1 MRLFLRPV
9 LFLAAVLTT
18 VPALPASAAQQP
30 AAGPSPTLR
39 VFLDC
44 QRCDFDHFRREVPV
58 VDYVRDRQVSDLHVL
73 VTREQTGG
81 GGTEHTLYFL
91 GRGPL
96 DGMADTLRF
105 VSRQVQTQDEVR
117 DGLTR
122 TFAVGLARYLAYVGR
137 ADALAVVFVE
147 EAGGDEAVATGPQD
161 DPWNL
166 WVFRASVSGELE
178 GESRTSSREFQGSVS
193 AGRTT
198 EELKVNLFAR
208 AQYERDRFE
217 LSDGDTLTSSAR
229 SLRLETTSVWSLGRH
244 WSVGGQAEVGASTD
258 VNQDLFVRG
267 GPAVEYS
274 VFPYAESTRRQITAL
289 YQVGLAHYR
298 YETKTLFD
306 RVRET
311 RPQHSLELAADFQQP
326 WGELF
331 VSLEG
336 SNFLDDWEQHR
347 VELFGN
353 VEIRLVRG
361 LNLDIRGS
369 VARIKDQ
376 IYVSGEDIP
385 DEEILLERREL
396 GTDFEYSV
404 DVGLSF
410 TFGSVF
416 NNVVNPRMFGGGGPG
431 GGGGF
436 R

>member
-1 MRLFLRPV
+1 MRRSLL
-9 LFLAAVLTT
+9 LAAALILLGADPYPVRAQT
-18 VPALPASAAQQP
+18 PADPTPA
-30 AAGPSPTLR
+30 GLR

-58 VDYVRDRQVSDLHVL
+58 VDYVRDRQVSDVHVL
-73 VTREQTGG
+73 ITRENTGG

-91 GRGPL
+91 GRAAMT
-96 DGMADTLRF
+96 GMADTLRY
-105 VSRQVQTQDEVR
+105 VSRQFDTDDEVR

-122 TFAVGLARYLAYVGR
+122 ALRVGLARYLAYTGGT
-137 ADALAVVFVE
+137 DLLDVVFAE
-147 EAGGDEAVATGPQD
+147 EPEEGSGRVTSAAD

-166 WVFRASVSGELE
+166 WVFRASVSGEIE
-178 GESRTSSREFQGSVS
+178 GESRTEARAFDGSLS

-198 EELKVNLFAR
+198 EDLKIDFFLR
-208 AQYERDRFE
+208 GEYEKDEFE
-217 LSDGDTLTSSAR
+217 LSDGEKLVSSAR
-229 SLRLETTSVWSLGRH
+229 DLTFRATSVWSLGPH
-244 WSVGGQAEVGASTD
+244 WSVGGSAASGASTN
-258 VNQDLFVRG
+258 VNQNFFLRG

-274 VFPYAESTRRQITAL
+274 LFPYAESTRRQITAL
-289 YQVGLAHYR
+289 YEVGLAHYR
-298 YETKTLFD
+298 YEERTLYGLL
-306 RVRET
+306 RET
-311 RPQHSLELAADFQQP
+311 RPVQSLQVSADFQQP

-331 VSLEG
+331 LSLEG
-336 SNFLDDWEQHR
+336 ANFLDDIEQHR
-347 VELFGN
+347 VDLSAN
-353 VEIRLVRG
+353 VEIRLFRG
-361 LNLDIRGS
+361 VNLDVRGS

-416 NNVVNPRMFGGGGPG
+416 NNVVNPRMFGRRG
-431 GGGGF
+431 GGGGGGDF